1 MPSLTRCFKYFLP
14 AILLMVSASLFGEP
28 PTIKFIENKC
38 QWPDQVQYGANV
50 HGAFFGINQGGFS
63 YTFLDTYEVEER
75 HHQGHQRDEESSMIP
90 DWDGVIPGH
99 YITSTFIGANKNAKR
114 FPFGMLPEYYNYFL
128 GNDQSKWS
136 SHAAAYEGVL
146 YEAYYQGIDLKVY
159 SHGENLKYE
168 FIVSPGADPNQISF
182 VYEGADHVKLVDGD
196 LVVKASSFS
205 FIEKKPVVYQIIN
218 GATIYVNS
226 KYQLEDNLV
235 HFCLDE
241 YDPCY
246 PLVIDPVLIFSTYSG
261 STADNWGSTATPG
274 ENGTLYSAGV
284 TNHLSFGGTF
294 PATPGAFQTTYG
306 GLYDIGILKYDSTG
320 SKLLYAT
327 YLGGSDSE
335 SPHSLVINSND
346 ELLVL
351 GTTGSSDFPT
361 SLNAFDRSYNG
372 GIPITIL
379 QGSIIDYPS
388 GSDIFVVKLNSMG
401 NTLLASTLL
410 GGSNND
416 GMNPVTS
423 PLVANYGDQLRG
435 DIISDDE
442 NNIYIATVTSSND
455 FPAVNSFGET
465 YNTGI
470 SDALIM
476 KLNPELSQITWAGY
490 YGGTGADASHTI
502 KFDSEGNLVVG
513 GGTTSINFPATA
525 EAYQTTH
532 AGSVDG
538 WISKIRN
545 DGSEIINSTLTG
557 TPTFNQV
564 YFIDLDEEGNIYA
577 YGQTT
582 GSFPITTGVYYNL
595 FGGQFLQKFDAAL
608 SKLVYSTV
616 FGSGA
621 GVPNISPTA
630 FMVNDCNNIYL
641 SGWGGRVN
649 SDTRYWN
656 SSTYGMPVTTDAIQ
670 KTTRGS
676 DFYFIVLSSDATR
689 LLYATFLGGTQ
700 SSTHVDGGTSRFDK
714 SGIVYHA
721 VCSGCRYFNTTN
733 LPTSDFPTTAGAWS
747 RTNNSLNC
755 NNAAFKFDL
764 TLLKA
769 SIQTNSVALNQPGL
783 NRVCIPDKIVFQNK
797 STGGTY
803 YQWQFGDG
811 GSLEKIDTA
820 RIIYQYMNPG
830 VYKVKLK
837 VIDLGTCLGVDSTST
852 TIYVNKATGFAGD
865 DQDMCFDAG
874 TKLIAGGGTQ
884 YSWSTSEG
892 IISTSATPR
901 VNPEKDTPYFISI
914 IDQNGCIKED
924 TVNINVTPGIP
935 LDFTY
940 SKIYDCYS
948 RPQLQVENLTDSD
961 QQMFFDFGDG
971 VTSDLTSGNH
981 EYENDG
987 TYLVRLVGI
996 REACVYE
1003 KRMDIPVYTLLVP
1016 NVITPDE
1023 FPENNFFQILYGGRP
1038 ISESPFKA
1046 SLNVYNRWGG
1056 LIFGSG
1062 DYNDDWN
1069 ASNVQSGVYFYELNL
1084 ENETTCK
1091 GWVQVI
1097 K

>member
-1 MPSLTRCFKYFLP
+1 MIRSHTFCFNYLLTG
-14 AILLMVSASLFGEP
+14 ILLMVSVNLFGEP

-50 HGAFFGINQGGFS
+50 HGAFFAINQGGFS
-63 YTFLDTYEVEER
+63 YTFLDTHEVEER
-75 HHQGHQRDEESSMIP
+75 HHQGHQSEDESSMIP
-90 DWDGVIPGH
+90 DRDGLMPGH
-99 YITSTFIGANKNAKR
+99 YITSTFMGANKNAMGV
-114 FPFGMLPEYYNYFL
+114 PFGMLPEYYNYFL

-136 SHAAAYEGVL
+136 SHAYAYEGVL
-146 YEAYYQGIDLKVY
+146 YEEYYQGINLNVY
-159 SHGENLKYE
+159 SQGENLKYE
-168 FIVSPGADPNQISF
+168 FIVAPGADPNQISF
-182 VYEGADHVKLVDGD
+182 VYAGADQVKLVDGD
-196 LVVKASSFS
+196 LIVKASSFS

-218 GATIYVNS
+218 GVTVYVNS
-226 KYQLEDNLV
+226 EYQLEDNLV
-235 HFCLDE
+235 RFCLDE

-246 PLVIDPVLIFSTYSG
+246 PLVIDPILIFSTYSG

-274 ENGTLYSAGV
+274 EHGTLYSAGV
-284 TNHLSFGGTF
+284 TNPGEFTGGSF

-306 GLYDIGILKYDSTG
+306 GVYDIGILKYDSTG

-335 SPHSLVINSND
+335 SPHSLVINGND

-351 GTTGSSDFPT
+351 GTTGSSNFPT
-361 SLNAFDRSYNG
+361 SLSAFDRSYNG
-372 GIPITIL
+372 GVTERNVIE
-379 QGSIIDYPS
+379 YNS
-388 GSDIFVVKLNSMG
+388 GSDLFVARISSDGRVLI
-401 NTLLASTLL
+401 ASTLL
-410 GGSNND
+410 GGSDND
-416 GMNPVTS
+416 GMNPSSS
-423 PLVANYGDQLRG
+423 PLVVNYGDQLRG

-442 NNIYIATVTSSND
+442 NNIYVATVTASDD
-455 FPAVNSFGET
+455 FPVTNSFGLT
-465 YNTGI
+465 YRAGMT
-470 SDALIM
+470 DALIL
-476 KLNPELSQITWAGY
+476 KLNPSLSQITWAGFL
-490 YGGTGADASHTI
+490 GGSGADASHTI

-513 GGTTSINFPATA
+513 GGTTSINFPATTG
-525 EAYQTTH
+525 AYQNLH

-538 WISKIRN
+538 WITKIRS
-545 DGSEIINSTLTG
+545 DGSEITSSTLTG

-564 YFIDLDEEGNIYA
+564 YFIDLDKEDNIYA

-582 GSFPITTGVYYNL
+582 GSFPITSGVYYNL
-595 FGGQFLQKFDAAL
+595 FGGQFLQKFDASL

-621 GVPNISPTA
+621 GMPNISPTA
-630 FMVNDCNNIYL
+630 FLVNDCNNIYL
-641 SGWGGRVN
+641 SGWGGQINNRLGF
-649 SDTRYWN
+649 WN
-656 SSTYGMPVTTDAIQ
+656 SSTFGMPVTQDAIQ
-670 KTTRGS
+670 KTTSGS
-676 DFYFIVLSSDATR
+676 DFYFIVLSSDASK

-700 SSTHVDGGTSRFDK
+700 SRTHVDGGTSRFDK

-721 VCSGCRYFNTTN
+721 VCAGCDALNATN
-733 LPTSDFPTTAGAWS
+733 HATSDFPTTAGAWS

-764 TLLKA
+764 TLLRA
-769 SIQTNSVALNQPGL
+769 RIQTNSVALNQPGL
-783 NRVCIPDKIVFQNK
+783 NKVCIPDKIVFQNK
-797 STGGTY
+797 STGGTFF
-803 YQWQFGDG
+803 QWQFGDG
-811 GSLEKIDTA
+811 VSMEKTDTA
-820 RIIYQYMNPG
+820 RIVYQYLKPG
-830 VYKVKLK
+830 VYQVKLK

-852 TIYVNKATGFAGD
+852 TIYVNKATGFAGA

-874 TKLIAGGGTQ
+874 TRLIAGGGTQ
-884 YSWSTSEG
+884 YSWSTSDEVF
-892 IISTSATPR
+892 SQVASPK
-901 VNPEKDTPYFISI
+901 VNPEKDTPYFVSI
-914 IDQNGCIKED
+914 TDQNGCIKLD
-924 TVNINVTPGIP
+924 TVKVSVTPGIP
-935 LDFTY
+935 LDFSY

-971 VTSDLTSGNH
+971 VTSDLTSSNH

-987 TYLVRLVGI
+987 IYLVRLVGI

-1003 KRMDIPVYTLLVP
+1003 KRMDIPILTLLVP

-1023 FPENNFFQILYGGRP
+1023 FPENNFFQILYGGKP

-1056 LIFGSG
+1056 LIFGN
-1062 DYNDDWN
+1062 DAYKDDWN
-1069 ASNVQSGVYFYELNL
+1069 ASNVQPGVYFYELNL